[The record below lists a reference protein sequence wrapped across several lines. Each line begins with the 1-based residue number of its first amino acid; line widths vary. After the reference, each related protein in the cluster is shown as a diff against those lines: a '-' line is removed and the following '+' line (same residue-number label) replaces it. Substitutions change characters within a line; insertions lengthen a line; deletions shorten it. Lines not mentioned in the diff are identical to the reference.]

1 MPTLRQVNR
10 LFLRSALIW
19 VVVGSILLIL
29 RGVVEVA
36 PEALGVLEASALSR
50 FALGSGDAAV
60 QALALGFFGNVWLI
74 AVYSSFS
81 AIPAGKPLKLSGAR
95 FVAVLWQVGVAG
107 IALQAM
113 MVPVASALAVVRVTL
128 FVAGIYL
135 LAGMI
140 ATVRTRMT
148 DVSAAH
154 WSSVIAAVEL
164 CLGTALSAWAAAAR
178 FPSTPSLWAAVILGL
193 GWPAQAAVAVF
204 CHSFE
209 LEPYDDQRPV
219 YVALGA
225 ALAVV
230 LAYSLGPQARIL
242 VWIAELVFVLTF
254 LFMLQRRWLGRFL
267 SWEERFLALGA
278 IAAFFGFMGASGEP
292 VAASIAGVGGAEHVP
307 FLSLGVLAIPVA
319 FAASMVAKERPRQ
332 MGDKVGRA
340 VMAAVIA
347 LGAPEFVLSLFYL
360 EPGIRASSA
369 LVRILFGAARAVT
382 VFGLVALG
390 ATIKGMGRPRG
401 DLRPV

>member
-19 VVVGSILLIL
+19 VVVGSMLLIL

-36 PEALGVLEASALSR
+36 PEALGAFEGSALAR
-50 FALGSGDAAV
+50 FALASGEAAV

-81 AIPAGKPLKLSGAR
+81 AVPAGKPLKLAGAR
-95 FVAVLWQVGVAG
+95 LVAVLWQVGVAG
-107 IALQAM
+107 IALRSLLGAG
-113 MVPVASALAVVRVTL
+113 ASALAVVRIAL
-128 FVAGIYL
+128 FVASIYL
-135 LAGMI
+135 LTGML
-140 ATVRTRMT
+140 ATLRTRMT
-148 DVSAAH
+148 DVSAVH
-154 WSSVIAAVEL
+154 WSCVIATVEL
-164 CLGTALSAWAAAAR
+164 CLGAALSAWAAAAR
-178 FPSTPSLWAAVILGL
+178 FPSNPSLWAAVVLGL

-219 YVALGA
+219 YLALGA

-267 SWEERFLALGA
+267 SWEERFLAVGA
-278 IAAFFGFMGASGEP
+278 IAAFFGFMGALQEP
-292 VAASIAGVGGAEHVP
+292 VAAALAGVEGGEHVP
-307 FLSLGVLAIPVA
+307 FLSLGVLALPIA
-319 FAASMVAKERPRQ
+319 FGAATVAKERPRQ

-340 VMAAVIA
+340 TMAAVIA

-360 EPGIRASSA
+360 EPGSLGSSA

-390 ATIKGMGRPRG
+390 ATIKGMGRARG